1 MLRLVGDYKEPQ
13 KKRSH
18 QIQLYCPFGKLKLRS
33 DHQKWRFDEK
43 CRLVKYLPF
52 NDSDKDSKLT
62 KRDELKGGAFAN
74 VNPSIA
80 EKNSN
85 LLQG

>member
-43 CRLVKYLPF
+43 CRLVSTCPLMTP
-52 NDSDKDSKLT
+52 T
-62 KRDELKGGAFAN
+62 KTR
-74 VNPSIA
+74 
-80 EKNSN
+80 N
-85 LLQG
+85 LQSEMN